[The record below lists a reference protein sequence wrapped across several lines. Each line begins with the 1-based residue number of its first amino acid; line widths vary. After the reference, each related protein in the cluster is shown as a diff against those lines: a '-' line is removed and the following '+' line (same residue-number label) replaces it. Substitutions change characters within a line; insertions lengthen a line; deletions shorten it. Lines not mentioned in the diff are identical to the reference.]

1 MLGVPGARCTENL
14 PCESL
19 RLSTVRQLG
28 AEGPAEEDGA
38 TGWGPERRVRSA
50 VTQNCHRK
58 KGILSSVKSL
68 GCGSYLSQQL
78 EHPDTQPSRNL

>member
-1 MLGVPGARCTENL
+1 MFPGPGALRT
-14 PCESL
+14 SL
-19 RLSTVRQLG
+19 VKLSVSPPSSQLG